1 MFRLLEMPDVALES
15 TGSVTMHQVLRLLY
29 ADQLSPVDDL
39 FYQDGIDFPQNREA
53 VGNLICGAFDEKIYD
68 LQLTLKRKE
77 KEYQLASAELRSII
91 LLLGG
96 AGQSFSLETVM
107 AQATAL
113 EEKRDK
119 ISAEIN
125 VAEEALYNSENE
137 DKITLSAYQKEF
149 KIVTGLQS
157 ELKNVDDSISSVELD
172 YADSQQY
179 INFLKDKISALQQSG
194 EVAKYITEVKFGSCP
209 ACHAEIHENDGI
221 ACCSLCKAPFDKERA
236 QERIVGIINETAI
249 QLRQSEILQSKRL
262 TKIEELKES
271 RDILRNKWRT
281 SSKRLQSLQV
291 LPSSEKRD
299 HLRELHKKI
308 GYVDHQ
314 IDDVAN
320 KRKLAEKVTSLTE
333 AKERLRGEVESLT
346 TSIEKI
352 KAEQAARLQKS
363 YKDVADEVIDLLKKD
378 LLRED
383 AFENPQSVYFSFA
396 KNELTVDGKQYFS
409 ASSRVILKSSF
420 LVGMM
425 AAALKKSY
433 FRHLRFL
440 LIDITEDKGMEVV
453 RTYNFQ
459 NQVVNISN
467 ESEVDHQFI
476 LATSMPSPELNE
488 ELFVGKYSSRDE
500 QSLRL
505 I

>member
-1 MFRLLEMPDVALES
+1 MTILENC
-15 TGSVTMHQVLRLLY
+15 T
-29 ADQLSPVDDL
+29 
-39 FYQDGIDFPQNREA
+39 
-53 VGNLICGAFDEKIYD
+53 
-68 LQLTLKRKE
+68 
-77 KEYQLASAELRSII
+77 
-91 LLLGG
+91 
-96 AGQSFSLETVM
+96 
-107 AQATAL
+107 
-113 EEKRDK
+113 
-119 ISAEIN
+119 
-125 VAEEALYNSENE
+125 
-137 DKITLSAYQKEF
+137 
-149 KIVTGLQS
+149 
-157 ELKNVDDSISSVELD
+157 
-172 YADSQQY
+172 
-179 INFLKDKISALQQSG
+179 
-194 EVAKYITEVKFGSCP
+194 
-209 ACHAEIHENDGI
+209 
-221 ACCSLCKAPFDKERA
+221 
-236 QERIVGIINETAI
+236 
-249 QLRQSEILQSKRL
+249 
-262 TKIEELKES
+262 
-271 RDILRNKWRT
+271 
-281 SSKRLQSLQV
+281 
-291 LPSSEKRD
+291 
-299 HLRELHKKI
+299 
-308 GYVDHQ
+308 
-314 IDDVAN
+314 
-320 KRKLAEKVTSLTE
+320 RKLATE